1 VGDRV
6 RRRPRQALLLLPA
19 LRLPL
24 VTL

>member
-19 LRLPL
+19 LWLPL